1 MSRLTIFYPLGALSS
16 EGLPAHSNGGKK
28 LVPIGFIALLVF
40 VGACAA
46 SEATIPPP
54 RSVVIY
60 SGARLRVEHE
70 RMLEVSQWVNEE
82 QTNIV
87 EDPSFLVVSEPGV
100 GDVYPWNDLRIEA
113 DTVWV
118 RTPMGMQDPQLV
130 YQIYGHLHLMV
141 TMGRQAEWLPE
152 APDATGFELERA
164 ILSRAADAWILGRTV
179 YGTSPYGP
187 LDELAYTQEAGL
199 LEPFIFTAR
208 PDEFATTRT
217 EWARAN
223 PGEMERNRDWF
234 LDTFSREPPGLRP
247 S

>member
-179 YGTSPYGP
+179 YGTCPYGP
-187 LDELAYTQEAGL
+187 LDELAYTHEAGL

-223 PGEMERNRDWF
+223 PGEMERYRDWF